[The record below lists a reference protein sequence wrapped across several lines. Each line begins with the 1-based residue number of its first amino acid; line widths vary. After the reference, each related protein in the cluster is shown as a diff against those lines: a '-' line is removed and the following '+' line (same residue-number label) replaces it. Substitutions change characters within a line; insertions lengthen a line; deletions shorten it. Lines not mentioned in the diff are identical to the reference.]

1 MAALPAV
8 DLVQELD
15 VVLQAAGI
23 LLFGVDGIPRG
34 AGTSFL
40 VRHLC
45 CLGLKGL
52 LAECQQG
59 A

>member
-1 MAALPAV
+1 MAALLAV

-15 VVLQAAGI
+15 IVPQVAGI

-40 VRHLC
+40 VRHLRC
-45 CLGLKGL
+45 QGLKGL
-52 LAECQQG
+52 LAECPKR